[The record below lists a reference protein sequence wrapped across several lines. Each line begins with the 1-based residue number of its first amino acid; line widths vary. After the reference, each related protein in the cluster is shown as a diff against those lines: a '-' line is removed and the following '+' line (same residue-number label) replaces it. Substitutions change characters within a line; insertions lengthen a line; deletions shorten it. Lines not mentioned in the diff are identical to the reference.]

1 MSDDTPRSPELT
13 VERVAFTTI
22 PSRDIPRARAFYEGV
37 LGLPVG
43 MAGGRGDIHW
53 IEYDLPGGGCV
64 ALTNATQHEPSRG
77 AGAMLALEVRNLDAL
92 LEHLKAS
99 DVEIAGDVIKGP
111 RCRMCVCHDPEGNA
125 ILLHQLDATS

>member
-1 MSDDTPRSPELT
+1 MSGDTPRAPELT

-22 PSRDIPRARAFYEGV
+22 PARDIPRARTFYEDV

-43 MAGGRGDIHW
+43 KAGGRGDMW
-53 IEYDLPGGGCV
+53 WVEYDLPGGGCV
-64 ALTNATQHEPSRG
+64 ALTNATKHEPSRG

-92 LEHLKAS
+92 IEHLKAN
-99 DVEIAGDVIKGP
+99 DVEIAGDVIEGP